1 MCQNLGCIKQRKGIL
16 DECDFEVAKMCTK
29 NETMIILQ
37 EVYDGCQAIFGNI
50 KEAYLYGSYARGD
63 YHEESDV
70 DILLTVEQPQ
80 SVISRHRHDI
90 ANLSSDLSLEH
101 DITVSISVKPAE
113 QFERLNQVLPF
124 YQNVVRE
131 GIRYA
136 R

>member
-1 MCQNLGCIKQRKGIL
+1 
-16 DECDFEVAKMCTK
+16 MCTQ
-29 NETMIILQ
+29 NEAVVILR
-37 EVYDGCQAIFGNI
+37 EVYEGCAAIFGSI

-80 SVISRHRHDI
+80 SVISKRRMDI
-90 ANLSSDLSLEH
+90 ARLSSDLSLQH

-113 QFERLNQVLPF
+113 QFERYNTVLPF

-131 GIRYA
+131 GIKYA
-136 R
+136 S

>member
-1 MCQNLGCIKQRKGIL
+1 
-16 DECDFEVAKMCTK
+16 MCTK
-29 NETMIILQ
+29 NEALIILR
-37 EVYDGCQAIFGNI
+37 EVYDGCLAVFGDV

-80 SVISRHRHDI
+80 SVISGHRSDI
-90 ANLSSDLSLEH
+90 AELSSDLSLEH

-113 QFERLNQVLPF
+113 QFERLIDVLPF

-131 GIRYA
+131 GIKYA
-136 R
+136 S

>member
-1 MCQNLGCIKQRKGIL
+1 
-16 DECDFEVAKMCTK
+16 MCTQ
-29 NETMIILQ
+29 NEAVVILR
-37 EVYDGCQAIFGNI
+37 EVYEGCEVIFGSI

-80 SVISRHRHDI
+80 SVISKRRMDI
-90 ANLSSDLSLEH
+90 ARLSSDLSLQH

-113 QFERLNQVLPF
+113 QFERYNTVLPF

-131 GIRYA
+131 GIKYA
-136 R
+136 S

>member
-1 MCQNLGCIKQRKGIL
+1 M
-16 DECDFEVAKMCTK
+16 
-29 NETMIILQ
+29 Q
-37 EVYDGCQAIFGNI
+37 EVYEGCRAIFGNT
-50 KEAYLYGSYARGD
+50 KEAHLYGSYAGGD

-70 DILLTVEQPQ
+70 DIHLTVEQPQ
-80 SVISRHRHDI
+80 SVISRRRPDI

-136 R
+136 S

>member
-1 MCQNLGCIKQRKGIL
+1 MFSVDYLIKSGII
-16 DECDFEVAKMCTK
+16 ESEIIKEVDAMCTQ
-29 NETMIILQ
+29 NEAVVILR
-37 EVYDGCQAIFGNI
+37 EVYEGCQKIFGDI

-80 SVISRHRHDI
+80 STISKHRMDI
-90 ANLSSDLSLEH
+90 ARLSSELSLKH

-113 QFERLNQVLPF
+113 QFERFNTVLPF

-131 GIRYA
+131 GIKYA
-136 R
+136 S

>member
-1 MCQNLGCIKQRKGIL
+1 
-16 DECDFEVAKMCTK
+16 
-29 NETMIILQ
+29 MIILQ
-37 EVYDGCQAIFGNI
+37 EVYEGCRAIFGNI

-70 DILLTVEQPQ
+70 DVHLTVEQPQ
-80 SVISRHRHDI
+80 SVISRHRPDI

-131 GIRYA
+131 GIRYES
-136 R
+136 